1 MAEDFRRV
9 ASRVK
14 RDDAPYCSSRGEQ
27 RSTATQIGEKPTEE
41 AVRRSRSASPLEQA
55 QRLAEV
61 QSVYVF
67 KSGPHSFS
75 TACVVAPS
83 SVRSSRV
90 QTVRPAVQSR

>member
-1 MAEDFRRV
+1 M
-9 ASRVK
+9 
-14 RDDAPYCSSRGEQ
+14 
-27 RSTATQIGEKPTEE
+27 ST
-41 AVRRSRSASPLEQA
+41 RSRHENFAATERLRPNRPQGLRVNVRAPSIAHDGGLGGARIVPPIEQA